1 MCAILARVFAES
13 ADADAIAQ
21 TVKSAGTVPLAAAAA
36 QRAQAALLQ
45 LAGGGGARRT
55 GIGNYGA
62 GGFGGSSAA
71 SAMDVEEVAA
81 PPVSRP
87 GGGGGGQWAKQAAD
101 LEAMGFQRE
110 AVLACLEATQG
121 NVEQAIAI
129 LTS

>member
-1 MCAILARVFAES
+1 MCISRCLGS

-21 TVKSAGTVPLAAAAA
+21 TVKSAGTLPLAADVA

-45 LAGGGGARRT
+45 LTGG
-55 GIGNYGA
+55 
-62 GGFGGSSAA
+62 SAA
-71 SAMDVEEVAA
+71 SATDVEEVAA
-81 PPVSRP
+81 PPVSR
-87 GGGGGGQWAKQAAD
+87 GGGQWAEQAAD
-101 LEAMGFQRE
+101 LQAMGFQRE